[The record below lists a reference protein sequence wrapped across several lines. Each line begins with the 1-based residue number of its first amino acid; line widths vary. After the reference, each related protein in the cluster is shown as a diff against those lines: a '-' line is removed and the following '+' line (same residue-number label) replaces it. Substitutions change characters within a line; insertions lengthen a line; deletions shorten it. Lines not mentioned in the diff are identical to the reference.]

1 MCVHLDLIF
10 QEDFLSPGE
19 FSSMCQGPLF
29 QLYKQSWFTHK
40 RLDLEEIELS
50 MGQGECLRGMG
61 VMCEGQCYPGC
72 FYLCISEGRGSF
84 LTAFFK

>member
-40 RLDLEEIELS
+40 RLDLEETELS
-50 MGQGECLRGMG
+50 MGQGECLSMCFSAQEGNGGDVRGA
-61 VMCEGQCYPGC
+61 VLPW
-72 FYLCISEGRGSF
+72 LF
-84 LTAFFK
+84 LPLHL